1 MSKKLLGSGLMRSS
15 LLLQRGGLVR
25 VLPRKAFALAA
36 KVTIRSGRLEDRLA
50 QIEALDNA
58 LRRQREVLPHQ
69 LFQLGLIDLACA
81 ERLHQYAHRLSHAD
95 CISKLHLATV
105 SQLSRNNILRHIS
118 SHISG

>member
-36 KVTIRSGRLEDRLA
+36 KVTIRSGSLEDRLT

-69 LFQLGLIDLACA
+69 LLQLGLIDLACA
-81 ERLHQYAHRLSHAD
+81 ERLDQHAHRLSHANRVGE
-95 CISKLHLATV
+95 LHLATV
-105 SQLSRNNILRHIS
+105 RQLRRNNI
-118 SHISG
+118 